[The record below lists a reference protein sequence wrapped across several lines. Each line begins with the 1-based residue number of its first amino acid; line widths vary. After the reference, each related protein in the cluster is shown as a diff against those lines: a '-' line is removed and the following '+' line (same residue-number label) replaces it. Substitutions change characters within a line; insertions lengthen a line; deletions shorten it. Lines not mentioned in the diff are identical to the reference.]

1 MNFCTLTLFWRF
13 SFFFVILFR
22 FSLLLLSLFLVSIS
36 LSFLDLHFLFI
47 ISSFYQHF
55 AQIFLKLNYFS
66 FSTSS
71 HYSTCTTP
79 HHFLRPSTILHALLH
94 TIFYFLPLFYMH
106 YSTPFSTFSH
116 YSSCT
121 NPHPFLLPPT
131 ILTCT
136 YPHHFLL
143 PPIILTFTYPRPFRS
158 ISISMYSLF
167 SPILISPFFLPPY
180 SPFLF

>member
-1 MNFCTLTLFWRF
+1 MRSGPLWSVGSPWKFLKLALIFAPWKMCSFQFTVRTHFSNLFFLFFLFLICNHLKLWIFVHLPFFDVFR
-13 SFFFVILFR
+13 FFVILFR

-79 HHFLRPSTILHALLH
+79 HHFLFPPTILHALIH
-94 TIFYFLPLFYMH
+94 TLFYFLPLFYMH
-106 YSTPFSTFSH
+106 
-116 YSSCT
+116 
-121 NPHPFLLPPT
+121 
-131 ILTCT
+131 
-136 YPHHFLL
+136 
-143 PPIILTFTYPRPFRS
+143 
-158 ISISMYSLF
+158 
-167 SPILISPFFLPPY
+167 
-180 SPFLF
+180 